1 VATGKPLISGRGR
14 GLNNSD
20 HRKLADEVPQG
31 TFGQCAFNILHSRR
45 DIEQVSLLLQLFQC
59 LRQWVAV
66 KNVDLVAKPSRE
78 SSKLAQFLVGMRENT
93 VRKKM
98 ETIKCLHDSI
108 ELGSVQPKDIT

>member
-1 VATGKPLISGRGR
+1 MVTWKPLISGRGR

-20 HRKLADEVPQG
+20 HRKLTDEVPQR
-31 TFGQCAFNILHSRR
+31 TFGQCSFNILHSRR
-45 DIEQVSLLLQLFQC
+45 DIEQVSLLLQLFEC
-59 LRQWVAV
+59 LRQGLAV
-66 KNVDLVAKPSRE
+66 KNVDFVTKPSRE

-108 ELGSVQPKDIT
+108 ELGRVQPKDIA